1 MCNPG
6 VITVHCI
13 VSLIVTIK
21 KQSLVQQIRLLHLH
35 LVILQM
41 LLSKATWGIH
51 KTINLE
57 EANRQRKCP

>member
-21 KQSLVQQIRLLHLH
+21 KQSLGQHIILL
-35 LVILQM
+35 Q
-41 LLSKATWGIH
+41 
-51 KTINLE
+51 
-57 EANRQRKCP
+57 